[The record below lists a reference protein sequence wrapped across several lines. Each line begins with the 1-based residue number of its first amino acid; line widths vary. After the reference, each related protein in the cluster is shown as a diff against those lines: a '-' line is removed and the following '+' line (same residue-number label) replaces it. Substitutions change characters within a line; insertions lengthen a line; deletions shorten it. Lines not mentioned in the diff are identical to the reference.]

1 MIMQGFIKF
10 LIPILVKLVVTMIL
24 AFIVAAVGVDATNT
38 LVVSQVVLGIALP
51 LPMVALLIFTR
62 RADIVVNSLMVD

>member
-24 AFIVAAVGVDATNT
+24 AFIVAAVGVNATNT
-38 LVVSQVVLGIALP
+38 LVVSQVVLSIALP

>member
-10 LIPILVKLVVTMIL
+10 RIPILVKLVVTMIL
-24 AFIVAAVGVDATNT
+24 AFIVAAVGVNATNT
-38 LVVSQVVLGIALP
+38 LVVSQVVLSIALP

>member
-10 LIPILVKLVVTMIL
+10 RIPILVKLQVTMIL
-24 AFIVAAVGVDATNT
+24 AFIVAAVGVNATNT
-38 LVVSQVVLGIALP
+38 LVVSQVVLSIALP